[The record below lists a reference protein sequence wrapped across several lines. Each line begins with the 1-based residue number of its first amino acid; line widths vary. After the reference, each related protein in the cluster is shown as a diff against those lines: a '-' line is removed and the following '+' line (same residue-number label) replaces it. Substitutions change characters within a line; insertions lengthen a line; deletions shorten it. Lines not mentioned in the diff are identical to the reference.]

1 MIGPIRARKV
11 RVRERAQVDDVWA
24 EEITLEEGARAKS
37 LYGLRIYL
45 ERGCTVS
52 GEVRYV
58 EELTAEEGVKL
69 AKEPQRARGPEEIGL
84 A

>member
-1 MIGPIRARKV
+1 
-11 RVRERAQVDDVWA
+11 
-24 EEITLEEGARAKS
+24 
-37 LYGLRIYL
+37 LRIYL

>member
-1 MIGPIRARKV
+1 M
-11 RVRERAQVDDVWA
+11 RERAQVDDVWA
-24 EEITLEEGARAKS
+24 EEITLEEGARARN

-58 EELTAEEGVKL
+58 EELTAEEGVRL

-84 A
+84 T